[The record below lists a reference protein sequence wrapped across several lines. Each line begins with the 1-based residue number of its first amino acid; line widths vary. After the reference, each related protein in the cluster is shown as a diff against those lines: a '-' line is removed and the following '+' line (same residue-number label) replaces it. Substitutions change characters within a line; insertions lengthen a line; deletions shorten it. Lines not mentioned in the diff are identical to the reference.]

1 MESKPDTIKVTA
13 FHREEISATRADLHV
28 AVKGSSVVSGDTALK
43 KAKEVNQLVEALTSL
58 GVKEEAVKLQGVHVE
73 TSSGVL
79 VKSSSA
85 SYRLKIR
92 CEKLEQFAE
101 MLDVIASQKNASLDR
116 VEWKYDDDAA
126 RERGL
131 NLAIENAR
139 QKAQVIADSFGV
151 KLLGVRDF
159 VETVTDQEAPIW
171 QSLLPQPA
179 AKARGVGML
188 AADPPSLGVDIQH
201 NKTIQVNVEVWY
213 RISEFTSGQG

>member
-1 MESKPDTIKVTA
+1 MDTKPDTIKVTA
-13 FHREEISATRADLHV
+13 FHREEISATHADLHV
-28 AVKGSSVVSGDTALK
+28 TVKGSSVVSGDTALK
-43 KAKEVNQLVEALTSL
+43 KAKEVNQLIEALTSL
-58 GVKEEAVKLQGVHVE
+58 GVKEDAVKLQGVHVE

-101 MLDVIASQKNASLDR
+101 MLDAIASQKNASLDR

-131 NLAIENAR
+131 NLAIENAKR
-139 QKAQVIADSFGV
+139 KAQVIADSFGV
-151 KLLGVRDF
+151 QLLGVRDF

-171 QSLLPQPA
+171 QALLPQPA
-179 AKARGVGML
+179 AKSRGAGML
-188 AADPPSLGVDIQH
+188 MTEQPSLGMDIQH
-201 NKTIQVNVEVWY
+201 NKNMQVNVEVWY
-213 RISEFTSGQG
+213 RVSEFTSGQG

>member
-1 MESKPDTIKVTA
+1 MEFKPDTIKVTV
-13 FHREEISATRADLHV
+13 FHREEVSATHADLHV
-28 AVKGSSVVSGDTALK
+28 TVKGSSVVSGDTALK

-101 MLDVIASQKNASLDR
+101 MLDAIASQKNASLDR

-126 RERGL
+126 HERGL
-131 NLAIENAR
+131 NLAIENAKR
-139 QKAQVIADSFGV
+139 KAQVIADSFGV

-171 QSLLPQPA
+171 QALLPQPA
-179 AKARGVGML
+179 ARSRGAGML
-188 AADPPSLGVDIQH
+188 MTEQPSLGMDIQH
-201 NKTIQVNVEVWY
+201 NKTMQVNVEVWY
-213 RISEFTSGQG
+213 RVSEFTSEQG